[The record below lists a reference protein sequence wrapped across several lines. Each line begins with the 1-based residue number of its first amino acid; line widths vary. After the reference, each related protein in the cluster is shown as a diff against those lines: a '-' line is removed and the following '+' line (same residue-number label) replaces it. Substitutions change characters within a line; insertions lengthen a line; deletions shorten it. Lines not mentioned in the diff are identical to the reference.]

1 MELKIHSIRAVAIAI
16 LLWNVYASAQALHKA
31 PSGAQSINSY
41 ASCYEESTGKLIG
54 SHRSRTTVLVS
65 PDGRFRAYAESEA
78 IASDPDHAG
87 NAECQNTS
95 RLFVA
100 NAANQ
105 PFRVVLDLT
114 PSPEMLGNSI
124 DLIDWSPKGHRLLL
138 GQGVWQWGSDAGAT
152 TTRIYDADTGRL
164 SSEGFIEKAF
174 RDNFGI
180 HCIGVFQPVGFSPKG
195 AAVIK
200 AGPYFDIGEEGSAK
214 ESCVRKEG
222 LWMVDSET
230 PRVDPLPPQY
240 KGQHYGKNASAAP

>member
-1 MELKIHSIRAVAIAI
+1 
-16 LLWNVYASAQALHKA
+16 
-31 PSGAQSINSY
+31 
-41 ASCYEESTGKLIG
+41 
-54 SHRSRTTVLVS
+54 
-65 PDGRFRAYAESEA
+65 
-78 IASDPDHAG
+78 
-87 NAECQNTS
+87 
-95 RLFVA
+95 LFVA

-124 DLIDWSPKGHRLLL
+124 DLIDWSPKGHRPLL

-164 SSEGFIEKAF
+164 SSDGFVEKTF

-200 AGPYFDIGEEGSAK
+200 AGPYFDVGEEQLAK

-222 LWMVDSET
+222 LWMGDPAT
-230 PRVDPLPPQY
+230 PRVDLLPPQY
-240 KGQHYGKNASAAP
+240 KVQHYGKSASAAP